1 MATPMPKP
9 PPRRSPAPRAE
20 VLRLD
25 AAFTDASGAPRF
37 HLTLPPG
44 LLADP
49 GIQLLV
55 RHERERGGYE
65 YPTRRFLD
73 AHLTAGDVFVD
84 VGAHIGVFS
93 LHVASLRRG
102 CHVLAIEPHP
112 TNVLQLLRCIAG
124 NDLNEG
130 IEVVASAVGATAGT
144 APLHFNSTMG
154 HSLRGLGLP
163 PGAPSLGALTVGVT
177 TLDSLLAERP
187 HLAGRRLILKID
199 VEGFEPEVIAG
210 ADRLLASGRVA
221 AVIWEYGLAFRAG
234 ERRQAALALEA
245 SLRDRGF
252 RLFRFPHPTMG
263 GPLLPFAPT
272 FACCNVF
279 ALAGSLAP
287 LPLYDKPERR
297 PEPLPPLERAPQDAA
312 TRAETTRLLMA
323 RRATDAARWAD
334 FEATAAGA
342 EARAALV
349 APKIAAGARVL
360 DLGAGAMA
368 LRRLLPTGC
377 RYHPVDLLPF
387 DAETIVVDFNQ
398 GQFPAGSYDIAVAL
412 DLVEFVHEPRAWLTR
427 VGEAVPRLL
436 VSYRP
441 ATGADETARR
451 EQGYFHDLRTDDWVA
466 LVGSAGFVVSER
478 EMAGER
484 LLLDCR
490 RP

>member
-9 PPRRSPAPRAE
+9 TPRRPAAPRAE
-20 VLRLD
+20 ALHLD
-25 AAFTDASGAPRF
+25 AAFTDAAGAPRF
-37 HLTLPPG
+37 HLTVPPG

-65 YPTRRFLD
+65 YPTRRFLE
-73 AHLTAGDVFVD
+73 AHLMAGDVFVD
-84 VGAHIGVFS
+84 VGAHIGIFS
-93 LHVASLRRG
+93 LHVASLRRS

-112 TNVLQLLRCIAG
+112 TNVLQLLRCIAS
-124 NDLNEG
+124 NDLGEG
-130 IEVVASAVGATAGT
+130 IEVIASAAGATAGT

-187 HLAGRRLILKID
+187 HLTGRRLILKID

-210 ADRLLASGRVA
+210 AEGLLASGRVA
-221 AVIWEYGLAFRAG
+221 AIIWEYGLAFRAG
-234 ERRQAALALEA
+234 ERREAALALEA
-245 SLRDRGF
+245 GLRDRGF

-272 FACCNVF
+272 FTCCNVF
-279 ALAGSLAP
+279 ALGESLAP
-287 LPLYDKPERR
+287 LPLYDKPARR
-297 PEPLPPLERAPQDAA
+297 PEPLPPLERPPQDAA
-312 TRAETTRLLMA
+312 TRAQTTRLLMA

-334 FEATAAGA
+334 FEAMAVGA

-349 APKIAAGARVL
+349 AAKITAGARVL
-360 DLGAGAMA
+360 DLGAGIMA

-377 RYHPVDLLPF
+377 RYRPADLLPF

-398 GQFPAGSYDIAVAL
+398 GQFPAGAYDIAVAL
-412 DLVEFVHEPRAWLTR
+412 DLLEFIHEPRAWLTR
-427 VGEAVPRLL
+427 VGAAAPRLL
-436 VSYRP
+436 LSYRP
-441 ATGADETARR
+441 ATGGDEAARR
-451 EQGYFHDLRTDDWVA
+451 EQGYFHDLSADDLA
-466 LVGSAGFVVSER
+466 GLVTSAGFVVSDR
-478 EMAGER
+478 DMAGER
-484 LLLDCR
+484 LLLDCCR
-490 RP
+490 S